1 MKRGFVWLAVLAGI
15 VSGTSIWLNKLAI
28 TGTEPVVF
36 SFFKNIAVATAL
48 IAVIIGIGKFRE
60 IRKLDAGQWRSLI
73 SIGIIGGGIPFILF
87 FYGLSMTSAFNAGF
101 IQKTLFV
108 FASVFALVFLKE
120 KIGRKI
126 VLAMLGMAFGIIL
139 VSGTGFA
146 SFGFGDLLIG
156 IATVMWAAEIILS
169 KKALGKMSA
178 QTVVFGRML
187 FGAIVMLGFLIAGG
201 KIGGKAIAGII
212 SGNGIFWLAIT
223 AGMLLAYLL
232 LLYNALKHEKVS
244 VVTTILLVGVPVTA
258 ILSVSGTGALG
269 IMQGAGIF
277 LILAG
282 TAFVLYNSARVP
294 VPKVVQ

>member
-1 MKRGFVWLAVLAGI
+1 MRNGFVWLAVFAGI
-15 VSGTSIWLNKLAI
+15 VSGASIWLNKLAI

-36 SFFKNIAVATAL
+36 SFFKNIAVAMAL
-48 IAVIIGIGKFRE
+48 IAIIIGIGKLGE
-60 IRKLDAGQWRSLI
+60 IRKLNAKQWKSLI
-73 SIGIIGGGIPFILF
+73 LIGIMGGGIPFILF

-108 FASVFALVFLKE
+108 FASVFALVFLRE
-120 KIGRKI
+120 KIGSKT

-146 SFGFGDLLIG
+146 SFGFGDALIG

-169 KKALGKMSA
+169 KKALGEMSA

-187 FGAIVMLGFLIAGG
+187 FGAIIMLAFLIAGG
-201 KIGGKAIAGII
+201 KIGGQALAGII
-212 SGNGIFWLAIT
+212 SGNGIFWLAVT
-223 AGMLLAYLL
+223 AGTLLVYLL

-244 VVTTILLVGVPVTA
+244 VVTTILLVGVPITA
-258 ILSVSGTGALG
+258 ILSASGRGAPG
-269 IMQGAGIF
+269 IIQGAGIF

-282 TAFVLYNSARVP
+282 TAFVLYNSALVQ